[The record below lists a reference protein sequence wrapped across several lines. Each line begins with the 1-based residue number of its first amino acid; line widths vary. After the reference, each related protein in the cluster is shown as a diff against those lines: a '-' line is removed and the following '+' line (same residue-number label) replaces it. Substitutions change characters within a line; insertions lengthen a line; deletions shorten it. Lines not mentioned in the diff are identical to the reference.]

1 MEIKNEKGEVVRT
14 NRISLLL
21 EKMKQRGL
29 FNDIIRYRYTDYDIN
44 ESLQM
49 IEILG
54 KSRTQK
60 FVIDDE
66 NRFTYTNLINTLP
79 GTLAQVSRGLSKS
92 SSNTHA

>member
-66 NRFTYTNLINTLP
+66 NRFTYTN
-79 GTLAQVSRGLSKS
+79 GTLARASRGLSKS